1 MCLPSRDPRNP
12 RLGKRIDLT
21 ELLSHRV
28 SIAPRTDLGPSGAS
42 PYQTPW
48 NGPKMKPTGY
58 LHLPKSRAAIAEA
71 TAACATAAAA
81 LATLAVGSL
90 TIGLVVISRVIVRE
104 LLIKQV
110 HLRKLKIDQL
120 DVEDLRVNNL
130 TVLKEQKP
138 PTNPLS

>member
-1 MCLPSRDPRNP
+1 VIPRTTW
-12 RLGKRIDLT
+12 LGKRIDLT

-28 SIAPRTDLGPSGAS
+28 SIAPRTDVGRSGAS
-42 PYQTPW
+42 PLPDQA
-48 NGPKMKPTGY
+48 NMKPTG
-58 LHLPKSRAAIAEA
+58 LLRLPRSRAAVAEA
-71 TAACATAAAA
+71 TAAGATAAAA

-90 TIGLVVISRVIVRE
+90 TIGLVVISRIIIRE

-130 TVLKEQKP
+130 NVLKEQRP
-138 PTNPLS
+138 PLSPPP